1 MSFSRAPRVALTTAA
16 LGLLT
21 TGCIQGGGGDGGGGP
36 AAVAPVSASTA
47 AQTAADTAR
56 LHLGDLAADLEALRG
71 AWAQTPLFDVL
82 AEGVPEARDLAD
94 GGDLTRLADDL
105 AGALTELLTEESV
118 ESDDG
123 RTVVYRPSSD
133 AVCLRLLGEGDDDLP
148 TCVARL
154 DAEPLRVRVTSP
166 AEGDLDLSAEIAGAR
181 PLVVGLHR
189 DRVRVALDLAALQR
203 AADALAQAGGDAP
216 FVGTLRG
223 AVEAEAVR
231 GPAGYALTLAL
242 PQGLQIAAPDRV
254 DARIATS
261 RVTARLDREG
271 PALSVEVATGAV
283 TATVWDRESDSRCDV
298 DARGEVRCVDAP
310 VGDAEPTTLTVP
322 ALRGTLTADPT
333 TIAARGVHLGGPI
346 VLEGPD
352 ARFQITLADL
362 DAEARA
368 DDGALLLTL
377 TRGLSLALDGRGDGR
392 AVQAEI
398 TAAAPTAVRVT
409 DGLMQLEQG
418 SLRAT
423 ATEADPV
430 EVRAGECF
438 DLDAED
444 APFAVVT
451 CDQPSDAT
459 DRVAE
464 RRR

>member
-1 MSFSRAPRVALTTAA
+1 MSFSLAPRVALATAA

-21 TGCIQGGGGDGGGGP
+21 TGCIEGGGGGGGTGGP

-94 GGDLTRLADDL
+94 GGDLTRLADDF
-105 AGALTELLTEESV
+105 ADALTELLTEEAV

-123 RTVVYRPSSD
+123 RTVVYHLSSG
-133 AVCLRLLGEGDDDLP
+133 AVCLRLLGEGHDDLP
-148 TCVARL
+148 TCIARL

-189 DRVRVALDLAALQR
+189 DRVRVALDLAAFQR
-203 AADALAQAGGDAP
+203 AADALARAGGEAP

-223 AVEAEAVR
+223 TVEAEAVR
-231 GPAGYALTLAL
+231 GAAGYALTFAL

-254 DARIATS
+254 DARIASS
-261 RVTARLDREG
+261 RITARLDREG
-271 PALSVEVATGAV
+271 PALSVEVATGAI
-283 TATVWDRESDSRCDV
+283 TATVWDREVDSRCDV
-298 DARGEVRCVDAP
+298 DAEGEVRCVDAP
-310 VGDAEPTTLTVP
+310 AGDAVPTTLTVP
-322 ALRGTLTADPT
+322 ALRGTLSADPT

-346 VLEGPD
+346 VLDNPD

-368 DDGALLLTL
+368 DDGALVLTL
-377 TRGLSLALDGRGDGR
+377 TRGLRLALDGRGDGR

-398 TAAAPTAVRVT
+398 TAAAPTAVRVA

-423 ATEADPV
+423 ATEAEPV

-438 DLDAED
+438 HLDADD
-444 APFAVVT
+444 APFAVVA
-451 CDQPSDAT
+451 CDAPSDQS
-459 DRVAE
+459 E
-464 RRR
+464 RIPER